1 LPNQLLTLISDFFLL
16 IFNPKS
22 TVKLVIFKGYNS
34 EFLIINLIK
43 LFRNFPHPSTCHQV
57 KATRLL
63 KSHLPKD
70 NALMKKVDLPT
81 NPKMK
86 KPQKPP
92 PMTSLQPQN
101 KSPLTPS

>member
-1 LPNQLLTLISDFFLL
+1 LLNQTVTLISDFFIL
-16 IFNPKS
+16 IFDSKLFIN
-22 TVKLVIFKGYNS
+22 LVILKGFS
-34 EFLIINLIK
+34 SKFLIINLIK
-43 LFRNFPHPSTCHQV
+43 PLRNQPHPSTCHQV